1 MHKQWHIITIYSLTH
16 FLIDFA
22 CAFLMFHSIVK
33 TPDFYLC
40 ILLYNFF
47 SFAVQMPLGILAD
60 KWNRNYLFAIIGCIL
75 VAASY
80 GFSFFY
86 ILAAVTLGI
95 GNGLFHIGGGIDVLN
110 MSEKKSGALGV
121 FVSPGALG
129 VYFGTMLGKG
139 AAFSSIFI
147 LSFLLVATLFIF
159 LMHKFQSRLYTEN
172 AELSLAGAFSP
183 NVLMAIAC
191 FFIVVCIRS
200 FVGLSLNFPWKS
212 SGYWGVILIFAVV
225 LGKIAGG
232 FLMDRFGIRKT
243 VYLSLGLSA
252 LLFLFSQISLLGVI
266 AVFLFNMTMP
276 ITLWIMAKI
285 LKGAKGFAFGLLI
298 FGLFLG
304 FLPAYFGTSIISTTV
319 FALLAFVSL
328 ILLFIGI
335 KRVKI

>member
-1 MHKQWHIITIYSLTH
+1 
-16 FLIDFA
+16 
-22 CAFLMFHSIVK
+22 
-33 TPDFYLC
+33 
-40 ILLYNFF
+40 
-47 SFAVQMPLGILAD
+47 MPLGILAD

-110 MSEKKSGALGV
+110 MSENKSGALGV

-200 FVGLSLNFPWKS
+200 YLVDTFLFKIAIKS
-212 SGYWGVILIFAVV
+212 S
-225 LGKIAGG
+225 
-232 FLMDRFGIRKT
+232 
-243 VYLSLGLSA
+243 
-252 LLFLFSQISLLGVI
+252 
-266 AVFLFNMTMP
+266 
-276 ITLWIMAKI
+276 
-285 LKGAKGFAFGLLI
+285 
-298 FGLFLG
+298 
-304 FLPAYFGTSIISTTV
+304 
-319 FALLAFVSL
+319 
-328 ILLFIGI
+328 
-335 KRVKI
+335 